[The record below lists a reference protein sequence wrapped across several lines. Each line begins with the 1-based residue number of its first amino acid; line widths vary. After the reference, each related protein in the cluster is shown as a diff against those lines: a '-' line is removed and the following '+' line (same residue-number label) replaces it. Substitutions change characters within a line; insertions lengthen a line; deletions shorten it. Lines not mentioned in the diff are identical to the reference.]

1 MGSEQDVTLGE
12 IARAVGRI
20 ERKVDD
26 QGETITSVNLRLTAI
41 EAKTDA
47 DGQSPRRSARPLVV
61 SGGVGAGLLGLVQWL
76 AAHWNK
82 STP

>member
-12 IARAVGRI
+12 IHRAVGRI

-41 EAKTDA
+41 EARSTDPP
-47 DGQSPRRSARPLVV
+47 SPRTAKPLAA
-61 SGGVGAGLLGLVQWL
+61 GAGLGAVIYGAVQWFMQT
-76 AAHWNK
+76 WGK
-82 STP
+82 GSGTP

>member
-1 MGSEQDVTLGE
+1 LGSEQDVTLGE

-41 EAKTDA
+41 EAKQD
-47 DGQSPRRSARPLVV
+47 DEEPHFRSVGKPLVA
-61 SGGVGAGLLGLVQWL
+61 GIAGVGAVIYGVIQWI
-76 AAHWNK
+76 AHNWK
-82 STP
+82 TP